1 MTLSYYLQIFR
12 PNALDLIKKYNLYSM
27 LEPLIV
33 LMMKYDEHFV
43 ESRLIKKQKKLMKNN
58 KGNKFNGNNGSN
70 ISSKTNSDFTS
81 NINSTVNSALNS
93 DNEDDNKKDFNITP
107 EKINEAFN
115 FTPVQKIREA
125 VKGDAVKIL
134 VENTDRIL
142 VILYIIIK
150 NNKFLYKTINICF
163 FIYY

>member
-1 MTLSYYLQIFR
+1 MTLSYYLQIYR

-43 ESRLIKKQKKLMKNN
+43 ESRLIRKQQKLLRN
-58 KGNKFNGNNGSN
+58 KGKKITSSNNSN
-70 ISSKTNSDFTS
+70 ASSKTNSNFAS
-81 NINSTVNSALNS
+81 NINSAVIS
-93 DNEDDNKKDFNITP
+93 DNEDESKKNTKLNDVKVTQ

-115 FTPVQKIREA
+115 FTPIQKIREA

-142 VILYIIIK
+142 VIFIIYYNNS
-150 NNKFLYKTINICF
+150 NNK
-163 FIYY
+163 

>member
-1 MTLSYYLQIFR
+1 MTLSYYLQVYR
-12 PNALDLIKKYNLYSM
+12 PYALDLIKKYNLYSM

-43 ESRLIKKQKKLMKNN
+43 ESRLIRKQQKLLRN
-58 KGNKFNGNNGSN
+58 KGKKITSSNNSN
-70 ISSKTNSDFTS
+70 ASSKTNSNFAS
-81 NINSTVNSALNS
+81 NINSAVIS
-93 DNEDDNKKDFNITP
+93 DNEDESKKNTKLNDVKVTQ

-115 FTPVQKIREA
+115 FTPIQKIREA

-142 VILYIIIK
+142 VIFIIYYNNS
-150 NNKFLYKTINICF
+150 NNK
-163 FIYY
+163 